1 MSELQNP
8 SDATPI
14 GRDGEAP
21 LLGLRAEVPV
31 TETQGALAL
40 SLLPRQAP
48 PPIDRSAAPMLP
60 GATVVPID
68 VRLRRTI
75 EEWTRRYVQAAVE
88 IVAGDRPASQL
99 VRWTEPEVYL
109 DLQRRAQLVA
119 RAGGHQPGVR
129 RVQQVRP
136 RISSVHTCFVT
147 PVIAECSVHLRYGE
161 RGRAVA
167 ARFERVGE
175 RWICTALDFA

>member
-1 MSELQNP
+1 MSDHHP
-8 SDATPI
+8 TPPTPI
-14 GRDGEAP
+14 RRGAASTT
-21 LLGLRAEVPV
+21 GLRAEVPV

-48 PPIDRSAAPMLP
+48 PTVDRDADRARP

-75 EEWTRRYVQAAVE
+75 EDWTRRYVQAAVE
-88 IVAGDRPASQL
+88 IVAGDRPATQL
-99 VRWTEPEVYL
+99 VRWTEPEVYA
-109 DLQRRAQLVA
+109 DLQRRAHLVA

-136 RISSVHTCFVT
+136 RIRSVHTCFVT
-147 PVIAECSVHLRYGE
+147 PVIAECSVHLRYGD

-167 ARFERVGE
+167 ARFERLGE